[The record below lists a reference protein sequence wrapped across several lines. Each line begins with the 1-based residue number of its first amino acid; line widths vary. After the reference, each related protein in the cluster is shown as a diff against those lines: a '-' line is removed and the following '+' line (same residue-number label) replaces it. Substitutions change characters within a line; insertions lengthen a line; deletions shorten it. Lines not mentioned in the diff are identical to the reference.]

1 MWFISGLAKAASY
14 MQLWVAPAALTVRTG
29 STGIHY
35 GICEAVSSAVMPYA
49 CACGEILP
57 LLGCLDPAPLTP
69 RKLWGRAALITLF
82 GR

>member
-35 GICEAVSSAVMPYA
+35 GICEAVSSAMMPYA

-57 LLGCLDPAPLTP
+57 LLGCLNQRVVSTRDPLVS
-69 RKLWGRAALITLF
+69 TLPP
-82 GR
+82 